1 MLPYDN
7 NRVPL
12 EEDVDG
18 TDYINASWVN
28 NEQKIGDKAFCNKL
42 IAAQNPLA
50 KTIVHFLQLIT
61 EQKIDS
67 IVNLTKLKDG
77 KHFQHIF
84 LRITPVFIL

>member
-28 NEQKIGDKAFCNKL
+28 NEQTIGDKAFCNKL

-50 KTIVHFLQLIT
+50 KTIAHFLQMIIRIKYR
-61 EQKIDS
+61 QYAIRS
-67 IVNLTKLKDG
+67 FGIVSKTCSDA
-77 KHFQHIF
+77 
-84 LRITPVFIL
+84 